1 LSFPFVK
8 PFASNSLPFV
18 ADGVGKGPD
27 DLSELFHGAG
37 TPVP

>member
-1 LSFPFVK
+1 LPFVN
-8 PFASNSLPFV
+8 PFASDSLPFV

-27 DLSELFHGAG
+27 DLLSELFHGAG